1 MINPALLGSLA
12 SSEALRVQGMVAA
25 SSFMPVFM
33 GQTALADS
41 LSKPIGSGAASGGAT
56 DGAPAEPKKPK
67 QGSGAGSQG
76 SKGSQGG
83 SQETSGTGGGGQ
95 SSSMIELLIAK
106 MFGDDEDDELKGLR
120 KSLTRERLLRE
131 NNLEKL
137 KTRQQM
143 RAIRRAEK
151 EAALKDREATR
162 ARGEE
167 WRQRSKRN
175 GPGRR
180 GEIEIDED
188 QITRLERQAPR
199 SREEREAEY
208 NRQASKR
215 TRKKHADNLGLDDR
229 TLDYVDTNM
238 SVKEYGKKLEKRRQ
252 EEMAAE
258 IERRVA
264 QEIKAEAKAKA
275 EARGRQMARE
285 WLLGSV

>member
-1 MINPALLGSLA
+1 MQSYMSLPGDRPTVDALSSGQITATGLMSMLPLFMQQTMLA
-12 SSEALRVQGMVAA
+12 SAMA
-25 SSFMPVFM
+25 
-33 GQTALADS
+33 GQAQPPTT
-41 LSKPIGSGAASGGAT
+41 SKKNGSGADAGGA
-56 DGAPAEPKKPK
+56 
-67 QGSGAGSQG
+67 AGSQG

-83 SQETSGTGGGGQ
+83 SQETSGTSGGGQ

-106 MFGDDEDDELKGLR
+106 MFGADEDDELKGLR

-162 ARGEE
+162 AQGEE

-215 TRKKHADNLGLDDR
+215 SRKKHADNLGLDDR

-258 IERRVA
+258 IQRRVA
-264 QEIKAEAKAKA
+264 QEIKTEAKAKA